1 MKRFTMLMVAMLFAT
16 TTLCS
21 AQDYGGLNGI
31 RFNNWEEKDWY
42 DNDYLRELRSY
53 IDAVDAG
60 EIEDEVLGEY
70 KELLSG
76 KFAVATIEPAIFGGL
91 YIGFSFYDAPS
102 ILFFAHVYSYVD
114 EVAETVVGYD
124 MRGIFKHDEEIDFTQ
139 ELIDEYLMEYPL
151 AKLW

>member
-16 TTLCS
+16 CSLCS

-31 RFNNWEEKDWY
+31 RFNSWEEKDWY

-70 KELLSG
+70 DELLSS
-76 KFAVATIEPAIFGGL
+76 KFIVVSIEPAIYGGV

-102 ILFFAHVYSYVD
+102 MLFFAHVYSYVD
-114 EVAETVVGYD
+114 EESESVIGYD
-124 MRGIFKHDEEIDFTQ
+124 VRGVIKHEEELDFTQ
-139 ELIDEYLMEYPL
+139 EEFDAYLEEEPL

>member
-16 TTLCS
+16 CSLCS

-31 RFNNWEEKDWY
+31 RFNSWEEKDWY

-76 KFAVATIEPAIFGGL
+76 KFIVAIIEPAIFGGL
-91 YIGFSFYDAPS
+91 YIGFNFYDAPS
-102 ILFFAHVYSYVD
+102 MLFFAHVYSYVD
-114 EVAETVVGYD
+114 EESESVIGYD
-124 MRGIFKHDEEIDFTQ
+124 VRGVIKREEELDFTQ
-139 ELIDEYLMEYPL
+139 EEFDAYLEEEPL

>member
-16 TTLCS
+16 CSLCS

-31 RFNNWEEKDWY
+31 RFNSWEEKDWY
-42 DNDYLRELRSY
+42 DNDYLRELRSH

-60 EIEDEVLGEY
+60 VIEDEVLGEY
-70 KELLSG
+70 KELLSS
-76 KFAVATIEPAIFGGL
+76 KFIVVSIEPAIYGGV

-102 ILFFAHVYSYVD
+102 MLFFAHVYSYVD
-114 EVAETVVGYD
+114 EESESVIGYD
-124 MRGIFKHDEEIDFTQ
+124 VRGVIKREEELDFTQ
-139 ELIDEYLMEYPL
+139 EEFDAYLEEEPL

>member
-16 TTLCS
+16 CSLCS

-31 RFNNWEEKDWY
+31 RFNSWEEKDWY
-42 DNDYLRELRSY
+42 DNDYLRELRSH

-70 KELLSG
+70 DELLSS
-76 KFAVATIEPAIFGGL
+76 KFIVVSIEPAIYGGV

-102 ILFFAHVYSYVD
+102 MLFFAHVYSYVD
-114 EVAETVVGYD
+114 EESESVIGYD
-124 MRGIFKHDEEIDFTQ
+124 VRGVIKREEELDFTQ
-139 ELIDEYLMEYPL
+139 EEFDAYLEEEPL